1 MSKPN
6 ENSKE
11 QAWDFEER
19 LLDFSA
25 RVVRLAESLPKT
37 RAGNHLGG
45 QLLRSGTSPLLN
57 HAEAESA
64 ESAADFIHK
73 LRVTLK
79 EIRETYRCMR
89 LIQYI
94 PLVPVPA
101 KLDPLI
107 DESDQLIRI
116 FVSSIRTVS
125 RKVRK

>member
-1 MSKPN
+1 MSKAN
-6 ENSKE
+6 ENPKE
-11 QAWDFEER
+11 QAWDLEER

-89 LIQYI
+89 LIQHI
-94 PLVPVPA
+94 PLVPAPS